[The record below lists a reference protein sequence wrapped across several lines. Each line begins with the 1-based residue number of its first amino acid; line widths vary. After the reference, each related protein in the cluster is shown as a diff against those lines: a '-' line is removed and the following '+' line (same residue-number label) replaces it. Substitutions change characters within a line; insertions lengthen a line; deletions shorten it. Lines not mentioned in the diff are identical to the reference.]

1 VDYSI
6 LKTELT
12 ADPLGRGYATMSDAE
27 AAASLNTANRAL
39 VSLKMVQ
46 YRTMMADIG
55 VEATRAIMTAMA
67 AAGQTDTVVALVDL
81 WLKDPKSEGVDMGH
95 ANTRAVIDDLVT
107 AGSITAAQA
116 AGVKAMAESTVS
128 RATELG
134 LPTILPGYIAKA
146 RK

>member
-12 ADPLGRGYATMSDAE
+12 TDPLGRGYATMSDAE
-27 AAASLNTANRAL
+27 IAASLNAADRTIVKL
-39 VSLKMVQ
+39 CMVQ

-55 VEATRAIMTAMA
+55 VDATRAIMTAMA

-95 ANTRAVIDDLVT
+95 ANTREVIDDLVT
-107 AGSITAAQA
+107 AGSITSAQA
-116 AGVKAMAESTVS
+116 AAVKAMAEDTVS

-134 LPTILPGYIAKA
+134 MPVILPGYIAKA